1 MRTLLCC
8 SAAVA
13 ALLVAGAAHA
23 TDIFAAAPAYP
34 TAFSPVPLY
43 NWTGLY
49 VGVNGGAGFGHPTW
63 ASGPDSLWGSYSTS
77 SGLVGGTLGYNFQ
90 VESECDAVV
99 VG

>member
-8 SAAVA
+8 SAAVT
-13 ALLVAGAAHA
+13 ALLAAGAAHA

-49 VGVNGGAGFGHPTW
+49 VGVNGGAGFGNPTW
-63 ASGPDSLWGSYSTS
+63 ASGPDSLWAS
-77 SGLVGGTLGYNFQ
+77 SAARSVTIFRSSANRVGKTERILA
-90 VESECDAVV
+90 S
-99 VG
+99 

>member
-1 MRTLLCC
+1 MRKLLCC
-8 SAAVA
+8 SAGA

-49 VGVNGGAGFGHPTW
+49 VGVNAGAGFGHPTW
-63 ASGPDSLWGSYSTS
+63 ASGPDSLWGSRARNPSAQREPHPS
-77 SGLVGGTLGYNFQ
+77 
-90 VESECDAVV
+90 A
-99 VG
+99 